1 METRFIYLE
10 ARISPG
16 AFSGECVF
24 ELKLSSGE
32 HYVGLAARNYCR
44 QPDGQPLASGSPKEK
59 QTIKGKIAA
68 RLIRNGG
75 DVAYVAIPDGEA
87 VEVPAGI
94 ISPREPETSHV
105 PV

>member
-32 HYVGLAARNYCR
+32 HYVGLAPRNYCR
-44 QPDGQPLASGSPKEK
+44 QPDGEPLPAGSPKKEG
-59 QTIKGKIAA
+59 INGKVAA

-75 DVAYVAIPDGEA
+75 DIAYVAIPDGEA

>member
-32 HYVGLAARNYCR
+32 HYVGLAPRNYCR
-44 QPDGQPLASGSPKEK
+44 QPDGEPLPAGSPKKEG
-59 QTIKGKIAA
+59 INGKVAA

-75 DVAYVAIPDGEA
+75 GITDVALPRGEG
-87 VEVPAGI
+87 VGGPGGI
-94 ISPREPETSHV
+94 ISRGGPGTWPGLC
-105 PV
+105 

>member
-32 HYVGLAARNYCR
+32 HYVGLAPRNYCR
-44 QPDGQPLASGSPKEK
+44 QPDGEPLPAGSPKKEG
-59 QTIKGKIAA
+59 INGKVAA

-75 DVAYVAIPDGEA
+75 DIAYVAIPDGEA

-94 ISPREPETSHV
+94 ISQREPETSHV

>member
-32 HYVGLAARNYCR
+32 HYVGLAPRNYCR
-44 QPDGQPLASGSPKEK
+44 QPDGEPLPAGSPKKEG
-59 QTIKGKIAA
+59 INGKVAA

-75 DVAYVAIPDGEA
+75 GIPGGALSDGGGGRG
-87 VEVPAGI
+87 PPRI
-94 ISPREPETSHV
+94 ISPPAPT
-105 PV
+105 PLLAPL

>member
-32 HYVGLAARNYCR
+32 HYVGLAPRNYCR
-44 QPDGQPLASGSPKEK
+44 QPDGEPLLAGSPKKEG
-59 QTIKGKIAA
+59 INGKVAA
-68 RLIRNGG
+68 RLIRKGG
-75 DVAYVAIPDGEA
+75 DIAYVAIHDGEELVA
-87 VEVPAGI
+87 PAGV
-94 ISPREPETSHV
+94 ISKQKTV
-105 PV
+105 TT